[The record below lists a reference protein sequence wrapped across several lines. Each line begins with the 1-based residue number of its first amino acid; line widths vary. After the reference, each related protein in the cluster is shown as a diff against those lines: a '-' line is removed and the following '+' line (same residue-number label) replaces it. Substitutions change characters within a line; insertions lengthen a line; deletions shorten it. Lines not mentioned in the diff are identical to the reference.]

1 MPVYK
6 HDGPVDSQADFDPNI
21 VRGKLAIVTGGANG
35 LGEAYVRALQSAGCK
50 VIIGDI
56 NLERGKSLEAEL
68 AGTKF
73 VKCDTTKWEDQLEL
87 FRTAASFSDDGRIS
101 YVVANAGIA
110 RADEVFSYSGDG
122 QEPTK
127 PDLSITDVNITGT
140 LYTAKLA
147 FHYFVKQNGQQPSPA
162 QQDTCLI
169 LIGSGAAFL
178 DCPRGPQYSASK
190 WAARGIMHSLRR
202 TTHYYGSRVNVIS
215 PWYVRTSILSEE
227 AFQNVSRVGVEFATV
242 EDAGQCL
249 LHILSDISINGHSF
263 FVSARKWAPRGYVDL
278 GIDDYD
284 SELIQEIQRDQL
296 LSAPV
301 EAGLFIDP
309 YEGKNK

>member
-1 MPVYK
+1 MC
-6 HDGPVDSQADFDPNI
+6 
-21 VRGKLAIVTGGANG
+21 
-35 LGEAYVRALQSAGCK
+35 CK
-50 VIIGDI
+50 VVIGDV
-56 NLERGKSLEAEL
+56 NVEQGKSLEAEL

-73 VKCDTTKWEDQLEL
+73 VKCDTT
-87 FRTAASFSDDGRIS
+87 SDD
-101 YVVANAGIA
+101 
-110 RADEVFSYSGDG
+110 
-122 QEPTK
+122 QEPSK

-147 FHYFVKQNGQQPSPA
+147 FHYFVKQNGTEPSPA
-162 QQDTCLI
+162 QQDTCLV

-202 TTHYYGSRVNVIS
+202 TAHYYGSRVNIIS
-215 PWYVRTSILSEE
+215 PWYVRTNILSEE
-227 AFQNVSRVGVEFATV
+227 AFRNVAGVGVEFATT
-242 EDAGQCL
+242 EDAGRCL
-249 LHILSDISINGHSF
+249 LRILADSGVNGHSF
-263 FVSARKWAPRGYVDL
+263 FVCARKWAPETGFVDL
-278 GIDDYD
+278 GIDEYD

-309 YEGKNK
+309 YERGKKAK